1 MRRVALF
8 QVDAFSRA
16 PFGGNPAAVVLDAAG
31 LSEAEMQ
38 EVAREMNLPA
48 TAFLLPATRP
58 GADYR
63 LRWFTPTRELTFCG
77 HATVATVHVLVGAGQ
92 LRVEGRR
99 GLTCETLGGLLPVAV
114 EEADGALLIWL
125 EPAVPTLKPYADD
138 LDPLAQ
144 ALGLPANEIAE
155 LPAVLTPE
163 RDLIVPCRS
172 LRVLH
177 LLSPDPIVLARS
189 AAARG
194 LRGLCLTTFEAIEPD
209 SLTHSRFFAPH
220 YGIPEDPASGSVHA
234 SLAVYCWEVGRL
246 PAGEGIRRFRA
257 EQGDALGRPG
267 RLLVELEVERGR
279 PRAVRVG
286 GEAVT
291 VLEGTLVLPDA

>member
-1 MRRVALF
+1 MRRVRLL
-8 QVDAFSRA
+8 QVDVFSRE
-16 PFGGNPAAVVLDAAG
+16 PFGGNPAAVVLDASA
-31 LSEAEMQ
+31 LSETVMQ
-38 EVAREMNLPA
+38 QIAREMNLPA
-48 TAFLLPATRP
+48 TAFVLPATCP

-63 LRWFTPTRELTFCG
+63 LRWFTTVRELTFCG
-77 HATVATVHVLVGAGQ
+77 HATVATAHALVEAWIG
-92 LRVEGRR
+92 ERR
-99 GLTCETLGGLLPVAV
+99 RLTFETLGGLLPVAV

-125 EPAVPTLKPYADD
+125 EPAVPTLEPYADE

-144 ALGLPANEIAE
+144 ALGLPADEVAE
-155 LPAVLTPE
+155 LPVVLTPE
-163 RDLIVPCRS
+163 RDLILPCRS

-177 LLSPDPIVLARS
+177 LLSPDPGLVGR
-189 AAARG
+189 AAAGRG
-194 LRGLCLTTFEAIEPD
+194 LRGLCLTTFEALEPD

-246 PAGEGIRRFRA
+246 PAGEGTHRFRA

-267 RLLVELEVERGR
+267 RLLVELEVGRGR

-291 VLEGTLVLPDA
+291 VFEGTLVLPDA